1 MVPLPLPPIPSPAMT
16 GTGFAVLYT
25 PPHSPV
31 GLRPDKRTPVEV
43 HWTPVISSGLRWK
56 SGQRPVKVRS
66 KSGQSLIQCE
76 NDRTCMSGRTP
87 PDSGRTLTGLSSFLT
102 NHTSMYP
109 NCSSLSSSLLLLL
122 LSSIHLCYISI

>member
-1 MVPLPLPPIPSPAMT
+1 MTLHKPCSVISNSIFPFFQYFTLPHIVRLDS
-16 GTGFAVLYT
+16 GHFQ
-25 PPHSPV
+25 
-31 GLRPDKRTPVEV
+31 RTPVEV
-43 HWTPVISSGLRWK
+43 
-56 SGQRPVKVRS
+56 RS
-66 KSGQSLIQCE
+66 ASGQSLIQCE